1 MSFYIGVIIIH
12 TLPEEATRPNLM
24 LGYNEEVL
32 GLPESDIVYS
42 PTYKRVHLHDPS
54 KNRSCHLQTKT
65 LELFRCFSGFLLSFV
80 LFLSLV
86 YLSRYI
92 IFFMA
97 RCFVWYANVAFFSIL
112 MTCSCCYIFKNSFA
126 SLKAAS
132 NYV

>member
-1 MSFYIGVIIIH
+1 
-12 TLPEEATRPNLM
+12 M

-54 KNRSCHLQTKT
+54 KNRSCHLMF
-65 LELFRCFSGFLLSFV
+65 FRFPFIICFVFIVGLSQ
-80 LFLSLV
+80 SI
-86 YLSRYI
+86 YT
-92 IFFMA
+92 FFMA

-112 MTCSCCYIFKNSFA
+112 MTCACCYIFKNSFA